1 MKYIFLSRNSSGKTG
16 RNRVRLLPIL
26 LVLAVLYAQ
35 NSFSDQALLPASE
48 NDGDRLIEF
57 IPPPAAETPVSKP
70 LPETR
75 PEDKEQLV
83 ILGVRPITQIPADS
97 LPNDAFLVQIPT
109 AVKPGSVGEPSVFL
123 CRINHLSDA
132 EISLLADARDGEW
145 DSVEFLDAVLIA
157 EGVTQERRLASER
170 IYNSLLA
177 ELRSETVQARSE
189 REKVRI
195 VFEFLHRRVLTGSY
209 NLNRSSA
216 AVSLETGVY
225 NCVSASIL
233 FNALARSVGLIS
245 YGLETP
251 GHAKSRIDFGD
262 EYLDIETT
270 CPDWDLL
277 PDRPVK
283 RETDVTVARPIS
295 SETADITPTGDS
307 SETASPAAAK
317 AKPRCREVT
326 PVEFVAT
333 IYYNIGVD
341 YYQAG
346 RYGPAIAAYLKAATL
361 DPNNRT
367 VLGNLKATL
376 NNLAIELA
384 TRKNFAEAIRLTEQG
399 LLLDPEFD
407 QFKTNL
413 PLYYRHWIDD
423 LRRNGHA
430 EQAARLA
437 TNPRAKRGEPTPAA
451 E

>member
-1 MKYIFLSRNSSGKTG
+1 MPRIRRLSLFAILSILFLISHHIFFNNTSLE
-16 RNRVRLLPIL
+16 
-26 LVLAVLYAQ
+26 AQ
-35 NSFSDQALLPASE
+35 EKD
-48 NDGDRLIEF
+48 DDRLIEF
-57 IPPPAAETPVSKP
+57 IPPHSVETPVPQP
-70 LPETR
+70 LPEAR

-83 ILGVRPITQIPADS
+83 ILGVRPISQVPSIS
-97 LPNDAFLVQIPT
+97 LPSDAWLVQIPIG
-109 AVKPGSVGEPSVFL
+109 GSVGSTDEPAAFL
-123 CRINHLSDA
+123 CRINHLSDI
-132 EISLLADARDGEW
+132 EKSLLADARDGEW
-145 DSVEFLDAVLIA
+145 DTVDFLDAVLIA
-157 EGVTQERRLASER
+157 EGVTEERRLASGR

-177 ELRSETVQARSE
+177 ELRSETVQARTD

-225 NCVSASIL
+225 NCVSASVL
-233 FNALARSVGLIS
+233 FNAFARSVGLIS

-270 CPDWDLL
+270 CTDWNLL
-277 PDRPVK
+277 PDQPVK
-283 RETDVTVARPIS
+283 RETTVTAARPIPP
-295 SETADITPTGDS
+295 ETADAATTNDS
-307 SETASPAAAK
+307 LPPASPVLSPTEK
-317 AKPRCREVT
+317 KEKPSCREVT

-399 LLLDPEFD
+399 LLLDPDFD

-423 LRRNGHA
+423 LRRNGHE

-437 TNPRAKRGEPTPAA
+437 ANPWAKRGEPSPAA
-451 E
+451 K